1 MMLDNVKRIIYVYS
15 GKGGVGKSTVCTNLA
30 FSLRKKGLKVGIF
43 DADISSPSIPSMVK
57 GLEFSEAKM
66 QNMIIIPS
74 QYQNVQISSTG
85 FLSEP
90 IEGSFWVG
98 KYLKGALYQLLYGFD
113 WVVDVLLIDMP
124 PGTSDLHQELFTK
137 IDGDILFV
145 TTPQII
151 SYVDV
156 IRSIDFVKRLN
167 LPIIGVIDN
176 MAYLKCPKCNEVIR
190 LYDGNT
196 RDEICDKM
204 GIDYLAELEMKQ
216 DISKYAFI
224 GIPFV
229 EYNKK
234 DELSKNYSDLAC
246 TVLERS
252 HIRC

>member
-1 MMLDNVKRIIYVYS
+1 MLDNVNKIIYVYS
-15 GKGGVGKSTVCTNLA
+15 GKGGVGKSTVCVNLA
-30 FSLRKKGLKVGIF
+30 FSLKQMGLRVGIF

-57 GLEFSEAKM
+57 GLNFSHAKM
-66 QNMIIIPS
+66 KNMIIIPS
-74 QYQNVQISSTG
+74 QFENIQISSTG

-98 KYLKGALYQLLYGFD
+98 KYLKGALYQLLYGVN
-113 WVVDVLLIDMP
+113 WMVDILLIDMP

-167 LPIIGVIDN
+167 VSIIGIVDN
-176 MAYLKCPKCNEVIR
+176 MAYLKCPNCAETIR

-196 RDEICDKM
+196 QDELCSKM
-204 GIDYLAELEMKQ
+204 GIEYLVELEMRQ
-216 DISKYAFI
+216 TISKYAFN

-229 EYNKK
+229 ESFKE
-234 DELSKNYSDLAC
+234 DELSKNYINLAKL
-246 TVLERS
+246 VLERS